1 MTVSFD
7 VTVEADGLST
17 ALRAFAAAPVDPSP
31 IIRTS
36 LPFYGVSI
44 PNMERLARA
53 WHRAHPEAEPAEVFV
68 LAEALWQRAIREEMV
83 LAAMLV
89 GLRAPVREGFDLP
102 RLERWGEL
110 LGNWETTDN
119 LGGRVLGPW
128 VAAAPQDRLG
138 TLETLTGQSN
148 PWLRRLALVGCVYLG
163 RRSDAAAWWPRVAG
177 IVLTLAADKEA
188 AIPKAI
194 SWVLRVFTAKCP
206 EEVSAFL
213 EEQGRALPAIAVRE
227 ARNKLATGYKAG
239 KPRPPAGTS
248 LAAR

>member
-1 MTVSFD
+1 MTVPLD
-7 VTVEADGLST
+7 VTVEAEGLSA
-17 ALRAFAAAPVDPSP
+17 ALRAFAATPVDPAP

-53 WHRAHPEAEPAEVFV
+53 WHRAHPKAESAEVFA
-68 LAEALWQRAIREEMV
+68 LADALWQRAIREEMV

-89 GLRAPVREGFDLP
+89 GLRAPVREGFSRP

-110 LGNWETTDN
+110 LDNWETTDN

-138 TLETLTGQSN
+138 TLETLTGESN

-163 RRSDAAAWWPRVAG
+163 RRSDAATWWPRVEG
-177 IVLTLAADKEA
+177 IVLALAADKEA

-194 SWVLRVFTAKCP
+194 SWVLRAFAVRCP
-206 EEVSAFL
+206 VEVSAFL
-213 EEQGRALPAIAVRE
+213 GEHTRALPAIAVRE

-239 KPRPPAGTS
+239 KPRPPAEGPPT
-248 LAAR
+248 AR